1 MDTKFAKS
9 AYRHFL
15 FWGVCTSLAITVC
28 TIVDALLV
36 GNLVGSNGLA
46 VTNLSTPVFL
56 TYALFG
62 VTIGVGANVRI
73 GKHLGASEIEEANRV
88 FQSQLTTG
96 LAIGL
101 FCWVTLL
108 FRGPFFSALG
118 VTETLRPLAERY
130 LTVVLAAAPIFVMY
144 HILSASVRTD
154 SDPALASLA
163 SGVVI
168 VTNLGLDL
176 FFMLVL
182 RWGIFGAS
190 ASLCVAETLGVAVLL
205 SHFFKKRALLKLRL
219 RLPAWE
225 DVKNFVV
232 NGFGMGSAFFF
243 QGVVMLAF
251 NTMLIRTGGA
261 QAELNVAV
269 YGVLYSISMVPFA
282 LFDGASNALATIIS
296 FFLGESD
303 AQSIRTVYRQALC
316 FAVISSAVI
325 IAICQLFAG
334 SLAALFGLPPEVSEG
349 MAALAIRVFSLSI
362 LLSGVNTVITA
373 YWQAIGRAGLASFIS
388 LLRNFAVM
396 LLFGFYPISH
406 YQILGVSV
414 TYGATELL
422 CTVLLFVLL
431 SLPRSRGYLDEI
443 CAITGRVFESQYTIS
458 TESHEQISGDL
469 ERICEEWG
477 LAMGKTFFIQFICE
491 ELLLNIIKFGL
502 KDGQSDRYIAIK
514 LMERE
519 GEYVLRIRDNVRE
532 FNPFEVDGDEI
543 DNGVLTLIKKKT
555 KQYDYQRK
563 MIFNYLY
570 MVL

>member
-1 MDTKFAKS
+1 METKFAKS
-9 AYRHFL
+9 AYRYFL

-28 TIVDALLV
+28 TIVDALLI

-62 VTIGVGANVRI
+62 VTVGVGGNVRI
-73 GKHLGASEIEEANRV
+73 GKHLGASEIGEANRV
-88 FQSQLTTG
+88 FHIQLTTG
-96 LAIGL
+96 LIIGL
-101 FCWVTLL
+101 ICWGALL
-108 FRGPFFSALG
+108 FRGSFFTLLG
-118 VTETLRPLAERY
+118 VTEVLRPLAESY
-130 LTVVLAAAPIFVMY
+130 LTVVLASAPMFVMY
-144 HILSASVRTD
+144 HILSATVRTD
-154 SDPALASLA
+154 SDPVRASVA

-168 VTNLGLDL
+168 VLNLGLDL

-190 ASLCVAETLGVAVLL
+190 ASLCIAETMGVAVLL
-205 SHFFKKRALLKLRL
+205 SHFFKKRALLKLGL
-219 RLPAWE
+219 RLPTWQ
-225 DVKNFVV
+225 DVRSFAV

-251 NTMLIRTGGA
+251 NTLLIRSGGA

-296 FFLGESD
+296 FFRGECD
-303 AQSIRTVYRQALC
+303 TQSIRTVYHQALR

-325 IAICQLFAG
+325 IALCQLFAT
-334 SLAALFGLPPEVSEG
+334 SLAALFGLPPEVSGG
-349 MAALAIRVFSLSI
+349 MAAISIRVFSLSI

-373 YWQAIGRAGLASFIS
+373 YWQAIGRAGLAGLVSV
-388 LLRNFAVM
+388 LRNFVVILA
-396 LLFGFYPISH
+396 FGLYPISH

-414 TYGATELL
+414 TYGVTELL
-422 CTVLLFVLL
+422 CTLLLLVLL
-431 SLPRSRGYLDEI
+431 SLPRSRSYLDELG
-443 CAITGRVFESQYTIS
+443 AANGRVFENQYSIS
-458 TESHEQISGDL
+458 TDSHQRISGDL
-469 ERICEEWG
+469 DAVCEEWG
-477 LAMGKTFFIQFICE
+477 LPMAKTFFIEFICE

-519 GEYVLRIRDNVRE
+519 DGYVLRIRDNVSE
-532 FNPFEVDGDEI
+532 FNPFEVDGDAI
-543 DNGVLTLIKKKT
+543 DNGVLTLIEKKT
-555 KQYDYQRK
+555 KQYEYQRK